1 MDAKQLIE
9 EMKTAIFEM
18 DHQLNTSK
26 AALALLQEL
35 NPDLY
40 EQIMEKLNLI

>member
-9 EMKTAIFEM
+9 DLKTAVYEQ

-35 NPDLY
+35 NPDLFH
-40 EQIMEKLNLI
+40 EIMERLNLV